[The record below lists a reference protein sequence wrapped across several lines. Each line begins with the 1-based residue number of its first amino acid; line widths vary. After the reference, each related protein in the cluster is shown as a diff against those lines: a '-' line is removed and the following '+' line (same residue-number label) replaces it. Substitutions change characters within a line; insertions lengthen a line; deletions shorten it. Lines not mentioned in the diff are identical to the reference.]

1 MNAVGGRL
9 VGPQQLDDA
18 FLTLSTQDGLRRLHC
33 TDAIRSTFSNT
44 LESVIHSVIHG
55 IDVLV
60 HNVDV
65 QGTDVI
71 LTPASFIVVEPNI
84 LVDVTDVAD
93 CFLRT
98 SPSPE
103 ALPLVRASSSR
114 LSESMVV
121 GTLINGMVD
130 ALVSQPDLDDDD
142 VFGIAVH
149 QRPLHTALIAQNQ
162 GTWDK
167 LANQAR
173 ATLPALRSGLQQFAG
188 RVILAEP
195 TFLSPSLG
203 LQGRF
208 DFIIRSATDSNEF
221 DIVEL
226 KSGAPPSPSLN
237 NPHPIRPSHQAQAA
251 AYSMM
256 VRLANPRRNG
266 DTLVWYPRSQADP
279 FRAVPLSPNLERSIV
294 DCRNA
299 LVVQQ
304 LAAAHRHPNSLGSL
318 TRRVA
323 MLVPDYARNEALDL
337 ATAIEMLAPGER
349 LYIRAWSSFLHNE
362 ILNTHLAEGGTVEL
376 WSTTLAG
383 KRLAERCLTD
393 LLLDENESDIEAL
406 RLRFRRL
413 STDTKDTSLR
423 LGDPVVVLRHADVG
437 PEAMAATAILKG
449 TIRDVTTDCVDVSL
463 RNKLADRD
471 TLLTSGTPWLVER
484 EPSVSSLKSLA
495 SALPRWALAPQHR
508 RQTLLG
514 LREPRRIAAP
524 TIEADGLYPQQLH
537 VVQQALAAQDW
548 FLIQGP
554 PGTGK
559 TSAVLRRLV
568 NALYANPDERIW
580 LLTYTNR
587 AADEICQVVERT
599 IGSDSYVRLASKD
612 GAGRHSAH
620 RHLSALASQHS
631 PPALSA
637 VLANCRCVVATIAS
651 MNTNAALLDALTPTT
666 VIVDEAS
673 QVLEPHL
680 LPIASVAGRLI
691 LIGDECQLPA
701 VIAQQEAGL
710 VIDNSMLA
718 EMCLDTLGQSFF
730 ERLMRCAIKNGW
742 HDSVGRLT
750 EQGRMHE
757 RIGSVVGRLFY
768 GGTLTTTQSWQRST
782 QPWRNGSSHPVL
794 KEVFENRM
802 VFIDSDQYADASIDP
817 AFRDAT
823 IAANLASILI
833 HEVGD
838 VSPSTIGIIA
848 PFRSQNF
855 RIRSLLPTTYQSS
868 ITVDTVERFQGS
880 ERDVMIIA
888 ASVASMADL
897 DSITSVAQS
906 VHGPVDRKLNV
917 AVSRARECCIV
928 VGSRTVLSQS
938 PSWLALITAC
948 HSIPANAIANT
959 RQP

>member
-1 MNAVGGRL
+1 MNAVSGRL

-18 FLTLSTQDGLRRLHC
+18 FLTLSTPDGLRRLHL
-33 TDAIRSTFSNT
+33 TDAFPSTFSTDLQHVVHN
-44 LESVIHSVIHG
+44 VIHG
-55 IDVLV
+55 VDILV
-60 HNVDV
+60 HNVDI
-65 QGTDVI
+65 QGTDVV
-71 LTPASFIVVEPNI
+71 LTPASLIVVEPNV

-93 CFLRT
+93 CFLRA
-98 SPSPE
+98 SPNPE
-103 ALPLVRASSSR
+103 ALPLVRAASSR

-130 ALVSQPDLDDDD
+130 ALVSQPDLSDDD
-142 VFGIAVH
+142 VFGVAVH
-149 QRPLHTALIAQNQ
+149 QRPLQTALVARDQ

-167 LANQAR
+167 LSQQAR
-173 ATLPALRSGLQQFAG
+173 ATLPALRYGLQQFAG
-188 RVILAEP
+188 KVILAEP
-195 TFLSPSLG
+195 TFLSPKLG
-203 LQGRF
+203 LQGRL
-208 DFIIRSATDSNEF
+208 DFIIRSATNPNDF

-226 KSGAPPSPSLN
+226 KSGAPPTPSLN

-256 VRLANPRRNG
+256 VRLANPSRRGN
-266 DTLVWYPRSQADP
+266 TSVWYPRSETDP
-279 FRAVPLSPNLERSIV
+279 FRAVTSTPNLEQSIV

-299 LVVQQ
+299 LVIQQ
-304 LAAAHRHPNSLGSL
+304 LAAAHRLPSSLGSL
-318 TRRVA
+318 KRHVA

-337 ATAIEMLAPGER
+337 AASVDALAPTER

-362 ILNTHLAEGGTVEL
+362 ILNTHLSEGGTAEL
-376 WSTTLAG
+376 WSTTLAK
-383 KRLAERCLTD
+383 KRLAEGCLTD
-393 LLLDENESDIEAL
+393 LVLDPDESDIEAL
-406 RLRFRRL
+406 HLRFRRL
-413 STDTKDTSLR
+413 ASDAKDTSLR
-423 LGDPVVVLRHADVG
+423 LGDPVVVLRHADVD
-437 PEAMAATAILKG
+437 PEAMAATPILKG
-449 TIRDVTTDCVDVSL
+449 TIRDVTTNHVDVSL

-471 TLLTSGTPWLVER
+471 ALLTLGTSWLVER
-484 EPSVSSLKSLA
+484 EASVASLKSLA
-495 SALPRWALAPQHR
+495 GALPRWARTPSRR

-514 LREPRRIAAP
+514 LHEPSRLVAP
-524 TIEADGLYPQQLH
+524 TIDADGLYPQQLH

-568 NALYANPDERIW
+568 HALYANPNERIW
-580 LLTYTNR
+580 LLAYTNR
-587 AADEICQVVERT
+587 AADEICHVVERSL
-599 IGSDSYVRLASKD
+599 GSESYIRLASKD

-631 PPALSA
+631 PTALSA
-637 VLANCRCVVATIAS
+637 MIANCRCVVATIAS
-651 MNTNAALLDALTPTT
+651 MNTNTALLDALAPTT

-680 LPIASVAGRLI
+680 LPIASAAGRLI

-701 VIAQQEAGL
+701 VIAQQDAGL

-718 EMCLDTLGQSFF
+718 EICLDTLGQSFF

-742 HDSVGRLT
+742 HHSVGRLT

-768 GGTLTTTQSWQRST
+768 GGTLTATQPWQRSA

-794 KEVFENRM
+794 QEVFENRM
-802 VFIDSDQYADASIDP
+802 VYIDSDHYADAGIDP
-817 AFRDAT
+817 ALRDAT
-823 IAANLASILI
+823 VAANLASLLI

-838 VSPSTIGIIA
+838 VSPSTVGMIA

-855 RIRSLLPTTYQSS
+855 RIRSLLPAAYQSS

-897 DSITSVAQS
+897 DSITSLAHS
-906 VHGPVDRKLNV
+906 VYGLVDRKLNV
-917 AVSRARECCIV
+917 AVSRARECCII
-928 VGSRTVLSQS
+928 VGSRSILSQS
-938 PSWLALITAC
+938 PSWSALLNAC
-948 HSIPANAIANT
+948 HSIPANAIT
-959 RQP
+959 GM